1 MELKEMS
8 VAEMAAMTA
17 SNSPAPG
24 GGSIAAMTGAFG
36 AALSAM
42 VASLTIGKK
51 SLRGRQG

>member
-8 VAEMAAMTA
+8 VAELAARTA
-17 SNSPAPG
+17 SKSPAPG

-42 VASLTIGKK
+42 GATL
-51 SLRGRQG
+51 